1 MGFENILGNKENKK
15 LLTNI
20 LETENISHSYMF
32 IGKHSIGKLLFAKEF
47 AKGILC
53 SSNPKPCNTCIS
65 CIKFDNNNHPD
76 FFVVEPEEGSIKNEQ
91 IRELNKKILEKPIQ
105 ALKKVYIINDAET
118 MTTQAQNSLLK
129 TLEEPPEHAV
139 IILITSNEHK
149 MLNTIKS
156 RVVKIYFN
164 ELEQKDI
171 ELILKKE
178 YGIENTNN
186 DIIKY
191 AGGSVE
197 MALRLYNNNDLYI
210 KINEIFSNLDKI
222 DIIDLLNSKEEVF
235 EKKEFIEDILDYIN
249 ILFYNL
255 SKKDIRYINCLRE
268 IINTKERLASN
279 ANYNMTM
286 DNFLFTVWGEI
297 ND

>member
-1 MGFENILGNKENKK
+1 
-15 LLTNI
+15 
-20 LETENISHSYMF
+20 
-32 IGKHSIGKLLFAKEF
+32 
-47 AKGILC
+47 
-53 SSNPKPCNTCIS
+53 
-65 CIKFDNNNHPD
+65 
-76 FFVVEPEEGSIKNEQ
+76 
-91 IRELNKKILEKPIQ
+91 
-105 ALKKVYIINDAET
+105 
-118 MTTQAQNSLLK
+118 
-129 TLEEPPEHAV
+129 
-139 IILITSNEHK
+139 
-149 MLNTIKS
+149 
-156 RVVKIYFN
+156 
-164 ELEQKDI
+164 
-171 ELILKKE
+171 
-178 YGIENTNN
+178 
-186 DIIKY
+186 
-191 AGGSVE
+191 

>member
-1 MGFENILGNKENKK
+1 MNNLANKYRPTKFEDVKAQDAS
-15 LLTNI
+15 T
-20 LETENISHSYMF
+20 
-32 IGKHSIGKLLFAKEF
+32 
-47 AKGILC
+47 GILKSQLQQGDYRNAYLFC
-53 SSNPKPCNTCIS
+53 GGAGTGKTTTARIFANEINKGQGNPIEIDAASNNGVDNIRDIIADS
-65 CIKFDNNNHPD
+65 KFKSLDSE
-76 FFVVEPEEGSIKNEQ
+76 F
-91 IRELNKKILEKPIQ
+91 
-105 ALKKVYIINDAET
+105 KVYIIDEVHMLSIGAFNA
-118 MTTQAQNSLLK
+118 LLK

>member
-1 MGFENILGNKENKK
+1 
-15 LLTNI
+15 
-20 LETENISHSYMF
+20 
-32 IGKHSIGKLLFAKEF
+32 
-47 AKGILC
+47 
-53 SSNPKPCNTCIS
+53 
-65 CIKFDNNNHPD
+65 
-76 FFVVEPEEGSIKNEQ
+76 
-91 IRELNKKILEKPIQ
+91 
-105 ALKKVYIINDAET
+105 
-118 MTTQAQNSLLK
+118 
-129 TLEEPPEHAV
+129 
-139 IILITSNEHK
+139 